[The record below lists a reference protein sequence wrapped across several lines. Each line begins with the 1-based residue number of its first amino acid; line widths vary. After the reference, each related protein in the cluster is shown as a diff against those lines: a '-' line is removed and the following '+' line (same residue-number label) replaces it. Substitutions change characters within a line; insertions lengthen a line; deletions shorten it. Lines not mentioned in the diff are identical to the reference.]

1 MDEDT
6 LLQQAL
12 AMSMQVS
19 HLGAFL
25 PLCSPAA
32 FSDIHLMSCYTHL
45 WTSTLSPCV
54 ASGHSLMLPV
64 MQSEGFDCQD
74 DVCTTDA
81 GGWRDSGA

>member
-32 FSDIHLMSCYTHL
+32 FSDI
-45 WTSTLSPCV
+45 
-54 ASGHSLMLPV
+54 
-64 MQSEGFDCQD
+64 Q
-74 DVCTTDA
+74 
-81 GGWRDSGA
+81 